1 MESLFRTGVDVM
13 EPSRPSSAVADADFN
28 RPLFSEPSGRGG
40 LNTKIVGALAAL
52 AVVVALTWLH
62 FAGREAAPPTAEA
75 APQRT
80 VTVAKPEYTAVST
93 LILPANVDAFQ
104 TTLVYARVNGYLLRW
119 HADIGDHVKAGQ
131 ALAEIDT
138 PEADQELDQAQANL
152 VQGRADL
159 DTAKAEFD
167 EAQAALKQADAD
179 VARAK
184 ANHDFARSVLGRN
197 QQLSA
202 RHVIADQDLDESR
215 RDDGARRADVDAAAA
230 GRTTR
235 ERAIVTASAKIK
247 SHEATVASL
256 EANVRRLVELQGFK
270 TIRAPFDGIVIRRRA
285 EIGCLVSAG
294 SGTNSE
300 ELFAVAQSDTLRIRV
315 NVPQAQA
322 MTIATGQAADVRVVE
337 YPGRTFTARVAR
349 TSRAIDPVSR
359 TLMVELELPNADQT
373 LLPGTYAQVTLPVRR
388 SEPMCTIPGGV
399 LLNQPDGQ
407 KVAIVDAGNTVRLQ
421 KVKLGRDFGS
431 RMEVLAGLRGDEN
444 LIVNPPDDLADRERV
459 TIAAGADGPDSQGA
473 PSVVA
478 HNEPKPRS

>member
-1 MESLFRTGVDVM
+1 M
-13 EPSRPSSAVADADFN
+13 
-28 RPLFSEPSGRGG
+28 
-40 LNTKIVGALAAL
+40 
-52 AVVVALTWLH
+52 
-62 FAGREAAPPTAEA
+62 
-75 APQRT
+75 
-80 VTVAKPEYTAVST
+80 
-93 LILPANVDAFQ
+93 
-104 TTLVYARVNGYLLRW
+104 VYARVNGYLLRW

-138 PEADQELDQAQANL
+138 PEADQELLQAQANL

-159 DTAKAEFD
+159 DTAKAELD

-184 ANHDFARSVLGRN
+184 ANHEFARTVLGRN
-197 QQLSA
+197 EQLSA

-215 RDDGARRADVDAAAA
+215 RDDGARQADLDAAAA
-230 GRTTR
+230 ERKTR
-235 ERAIVTASAKIK
+235 ESGHCHGFRQDQEPRSDGRQPGSQRAAFGGIAG
-247 SHEATVASL
+247 
-256 EANVRRLVELQGFK
+256 LQDHP
-270 TIRAPFDGIVIRRRA
+270 RAPFDGIVIRRRA

-294 SGTNSE
+294 SGTNSA

-322 MTIATGQAADVRVVE
+322 MTIATGQAAEVHVAE
-337 YPGRTFTARVAR
+337 YPGRAFTAKVAR

-431 RMEVLAGLRGDEN
+431 RMEVLSGLRGDEN
-444 LIVNPPDDLADRERV
+444 LIVNPPDDLADHERV
-459 TIAAGADGPDSQGA
+459 TIAAGADGPESQGA
-473 PSVVA
+473 PAVVA
-478 HNEPKPRS
+478 HNEPKPRSWTGPLKA